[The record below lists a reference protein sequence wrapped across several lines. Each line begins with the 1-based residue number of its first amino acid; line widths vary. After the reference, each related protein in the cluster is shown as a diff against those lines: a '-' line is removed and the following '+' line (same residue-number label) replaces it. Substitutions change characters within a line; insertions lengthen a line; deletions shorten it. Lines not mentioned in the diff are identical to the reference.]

1 MEVKMKKCKSGNTY
15 KFVNEYWETS
25 RAWGH
30 KTTIIRNMYDY
41 EPHKVRYYNRTWESY
56 TYQTCMSGARAEI
69 LHNEVE
75 KFISNYKFEHNIDK
89 FKKGERLK
97 VIKMFK
103 ETELGKDLEELR
115 LAISNNEFDYY
126 A

>member
-25 RAWGH
+25 NAWGH

-41 EPHKVRYYNRTWESY
+41 EPHKVRYYNRTWEAY
-56 TYQTCMSGARAEI
+56 TYQTCMSGAVATIYEDELKQYI
-69 LHNEVE
+69 E
-75 KFISNYKFEHNIDK
+75 NYKLKNNIAR
-89 FKKGERLK
+89 FKKGEK
-97 VIKMFK
+97 ENVIKEFN
-103 ETELGKDLEELR
+103 ETEFGQDLQELKE
-115 LAISNNEFDYY
+115 AISNKKFDYY